1 MSEHPYLRAYM
12 AGIAVPTMFLLVAAA
27 VFSIARFVLDVP
39 IPVERVLVFPMAVV
53 PNLWGAWNILYFAL
67 PRRWRLPIGLHG
79 AILPFVLVPFGL
91 MLARALDITFIN
103 LKLVAMAFPVGLA
116 VYYLAWK
123 YIVRFFSEL
132 VGIA

>member
-53 PNLWGAWNILYFAL
+53 PNLWGAWNILYLAL

-91 MLARALDITFIN
+91 ILARALDITFIN